1 MINRSKL
8 IKNKHWRC
16 GNLRLILFHCLFCQ
30 PSLLKLCQDTQS
42 CLLAP
47 VLPRSL
53 VELNYLKGGDKPPCL
68 LCPSNQPGLPVER
81 CQKSH
86 VKQLC
91 LPFHLLL
98 CTEFRLFN
106 LQIRIISSLPTPFPS
121 LKLLKGQIYIYKYTR
136 QHLWEKKT
144 LKAMSIS
151 WNKL

>member
-1 MINRSKL
+1 MWKSQTYF
-8 IKNKHWRC
+8 
-16 GNLRLILFHCLFCQ
+16 FHCLFCQ
-30 PSLLKLCQDTQS
+30 HSLLKLCQDTQP

-53 VELNYLKGGDKPPCL
+53 AELNYLKGGDKPPCL

-91 LPFHLLL
+91 LPFRLLL

-106 LQIRIISSLPTPFPS
+106 LQIRTIPCPHLFHLWSYSRDKF
-121 LKLLKGQIYIYKYTR
+121 IYINIQDNIY
-136 QHLWEKKT
+136 EKKDP
-144 LKAMSIS
+144 
-151 WNKL
+151 